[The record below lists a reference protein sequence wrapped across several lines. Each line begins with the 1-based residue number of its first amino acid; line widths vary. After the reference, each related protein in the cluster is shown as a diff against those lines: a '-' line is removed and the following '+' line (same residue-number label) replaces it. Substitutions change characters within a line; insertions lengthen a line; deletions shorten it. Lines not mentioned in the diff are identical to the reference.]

1 MTSPFIMLP
10 DTSKIF
16 WSAVKTMIYPSIY
29 PAMLIVIMQ
38 MLGALT
44 SWIGTIAGLTG
55 GMALILSQLPLLF
68 GLVTI
73 IALPKIVKVMFGG
86 GNIFMAQMNVAKGVA
101 MLAAAAATGGIAAVG
116 LGGAAAAGAAAKGAG
131 AAASAGGPGGAPP
144 VIAGG
149 GAAPSGPKERALVN
163 AARSVG
169 RVFGVTDRKSAGKA
183 ALWGAIGG
191 APGLAVFAAR
201 SALKQRQQ
209 RKQANAQ

>member
-1 MTSPFIMLP
+1 
-10 DTSKIF
+10 
-16 WSAVKTMIYPSIY
+16 
-29 PAMLIVIMQ
+29 MLIVIMQ

-73 IALPKIVKVMFGG
+73 IALPKIVKVMLGG
-86 GNIFMAQMNVAKGVA
+86 GNLFMAQMNVAKGVA
-101 MLAAAAATGGIAAVG
+101 LLAAAAATGGIAAVG

-131 AAASAGGPGGAPP
+131 AAASAAGGAGGGGAPP
-144 VIAGG
+144 VMGGG
-149 GAAPSGPKERALVN
+149 GAAPSGPKERALVG

-169 RVFGVTDRKSAGKA
+169 RVLGVTDRKSAGKA